1 MAKYIFY
8 ILIGKIYNFH
18 CKEIYGNRYNG
29 NGGAGDHGKTFQN
42 DTVIY
47 FFERADQFRLKNI
60 Y

>member
-18 CKEIYGNRYNG
+18 CKEIYGNRYKG

-47 FFERADQFRLKNI
+47 FFERAD
-60 Y
+60 